1 MLLMLLYMIIFA
13 NLIDLFQIW
22 LDNINNELNS
32 VTLLLNNTN

>member
-1 MLLMLLYMIIFA
+1 MLLYMIIFA

>member
-1 MLLMLLYMIIFA
+1 MIIFA